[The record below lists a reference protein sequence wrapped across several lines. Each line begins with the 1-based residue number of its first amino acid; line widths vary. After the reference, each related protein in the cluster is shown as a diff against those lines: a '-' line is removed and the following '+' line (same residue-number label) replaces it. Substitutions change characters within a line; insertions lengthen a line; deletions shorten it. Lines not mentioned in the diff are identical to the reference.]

1 MGVIKDISSIL
12 TNGEMSTSYKH
23 ATLLALFDYIAEQP
37 SEAAAN
43 NFHFLPLVDLA
54 RRFVGYY
61 WPFSFTASCKLWLVK
76 WRNPNRSAS
85 TPFM

>member
-1 MGVIKDISSIL
+1 MVGVIKDISSIL
-12 TNGEMSTSYKH
+12 TYGEMSTSYKH

-54 RRFVGYY
+54 RQFVAHY
-61 WPFSFTASCKLWLVK
+61 WCTTAFCAMSITKHVGG
-76 WRNPNRSAS
+76 RPRPSAALGG
-85 TPFM
+85 